1 MNDGENRNLVSQNLS
16 NNNQLNT
23 YNNQQ
28 PNGNYN
34 NMQYTNPQH
43 NSNYDYSNKY
53 NVPNNTN
60 EPKKNNN
67 LIIIILLLII
77 LGLAGYI
84 IYDKVIAEKDENNNQ
99 ENVNNNDVNSNNQAN
114 NNDSNQDNNLDE
126 KNIVFEKNIN
136 GKNIKVEYKIS
147 VSDKTDPWIICDL
160 FINGNKE
167 DSWQKDLY
175 PAGADG
181 FSEDEINNDINGFI
195 ETVNSAFA
203 SNVGIVKGDK
213 DYLYVLS
220 GGYASNKILVLNE
233 NTEVV
238 ASEDIIPNDVNAAI
252 NPGQNCQ
259 KYVSYNTKSYFIDE
273 NAIYY
278 LKPAYSE
285 AEKTYANEY
294 KLTFANDKVT
304 KEKISTCEA
313 EIGGSKDIIFED
325 MVEDAN

>member
-1 MNDGENRNLVSQNLS
+1 MNEGENRNLESQNLS
-16 NNNQLNT
+16 SNNQLNT
-23 YNNQQ
+23 YNNMNNPQ

-34 NMQYTNPQH
+34 
-43 NSNYDYSNKY
+43 YSNNY
-53 NVPNNTN
+53 NVSNNTS

-84 IYDKVIAEKDENNNQ
+84 IYDKVIAEKDANNNQ
-99 ENVNNNDVNSNNQAN
+99 ENVNNNENNNQTNNNNENNQVN
-114 NNDSNQDNNLDE
+114 NNDNNQDHNLNE

-181 FSEDEINNDINGFI
+181 FSEDEINSDINDFI
-195 ETVNSAFA
+195 ETVNSDFA

-213 DYLYVLS
+213 DYLYILS
-220 GGYASNKILVLNE
+220 GGYAPNKMLILNE
-233 NTEVV
+233 NAEIVTN
-238 ASEDIIPNDVNAAI
+238 EDIIPNDVNAVI

-259 KYVSYNTKSYFIDE
+259 KYASYNSKSYFIDE

-294 KLTFANDKVT
+294 KLTFADNKVI
-304 KEKISTCEA
+304 KEKIGTCESDISG
-313 EIGGSKDIIFED
+313 EKDFIHFED
-325 MVEDAN
+325 EQNN